1 MGSDDGWWRLIA
13 SLIRYVWD
21 WRLEQLGSD
30 DGWWRLIASL
40 IRYVW
45 DWRLEQWGLSSRD
58 LPSMARGT
66 HRLLHTT
73 DTALYELTSAGARSL
88 SRRLRAQPHVFYVA
102 LPCQITRRW
111 RGARGAVSGAQRW
124 DERRVVPSARASPW
138 MVVTAALIDLAS
150 DLALGDRGMRSLDE
164 TDETDETEHEERD
177 ESYHHSDGLV
187 PTASQRHLPTQPY
200 RYVPQLT
207 AMPARV
213 LATALEPG
221 VWCYGEPCE
230 IEHGLAMLGGS
241 PALECAI
248 EAILPAICL
257 RARQASNRL

>member
-1 MGSDDGWWRLIA
+1 
-13 SLIRYVWD
+13 
-21 WRLEQLGSD
+21 
-30 DGWWRLIASL
+30 
-40 IRYVW
+40 
-45 DWRLEQWGLSSRD
+45 
-58 LPSMARGT
+58 MARGT

-150 DLALGDRGMRSLDE
+150 DLALGDRGKRSLDE
-164 TDETDETEHEERD
+164 TDEIDETDETEHEERD
-177 ESYHHSDGLV
+177 ESCHHSDGLV

-257 RARQASNRL
+257 RARQASNCL

>member
-1 MGSDDGWWRLIA
+1 
-13 SLIRYVWD
+13 
-21 WRLEQLGSD
+21 
-30 DGWWRLIASL
+30 
-40 IRYVW
+40 
-45 DWRLEQWGLSSRD
+45 
-58 LPSMARGT
+58 MARGT

-111 RGARGAVSGAQRW
+111 RGAVSGASGAVPGTCRADVGAVSGARGW

-150 DLALGDRGMRSLDE
+150 DLALGDRGKRSLDE
-164 TDETDETEHEERD
+164 TDEIDETEHEERD
-177 ESYHHSDGLV
+177 ESCHHSDGLV

-207 AMPARV
+207 ALPARV

>member
-1 MGSDDGWWRLIA
+1 
-13 SLIRYVWD
+13 
-21 WRLEQLGSD
+21 
-30 DGWWRLIASL
+30 
-40 IRYVW
+40 
-45 DWRLEQWGLSSRD
+45 
-58 LPSMARGT
+58 MARGT

-111 RGARGAVSGAQRW
+111 RGAVSGAWGAVPGTCRADVGAVSGARRW

-150 DLALGDRGMRSLDE
+150 DLALGDRGKRSLDE
-164 TDETDETEHEERD
+164 IDEIDETEHEERD
-177 ESYHHSDGLV
+177 ESCHHSDGLV

-207 AMPARV
+207 ALPARV

-257 RARQASNRL
+257 RARQASNCL

>member
-1 MGSDDGWWRLIA
+1 
-13 SLIRYVWD
+13 
-21 WRLEQLGSD
+21 
-30 DGWWRLIASL
+30 
-40 IRYVW
+40 
-45 DWRLEQWGLSSRD
+45 
-58 LPSMARGT
+58 
-66 HRLLHTT
+66 
-73 DTALYELTSAGARSL
+73 
-88 SRRLRAQPHVFYVA
+88 
-102 LPCQITRRW
+102 
-111 RGARGAVSGAQRW
+111 
-124 DERRVVPSARASPW
+124 

-150 DLALGDRGMRSLDE
+150 DLALGDRGKRSLDE

-177 ESYHHSDGLV
+177 ESCHHSDGLV
-187 PTASQRHLPTQPY
+187 PTASQRHLPTPPY

-207 AMPARV
+207 ALPARV

-257 RARQASNRL
+257 RARQASGRAQS

>member
-1 MGSDDGWWRLIA
+1 
-13 SLIRYVWD
+13 
-21 WRLEQLGSD
+21 
-30 DGWWRLIASL
+30 
-40 IRYVW
+40 
-45 DWRLEQWGLSSRD
+45 
-58 LPSMARGT
+58 MARGT

-111 RGARGAVSGAQRW
+111 RGAVSGTFGVVPGTYRADVGAVSGARGW

-150 DLALGDRGMRSLDE
+150 DLALGDRGKRSLDE
-164 TDETDETEHEERD
+164 TDETDEIDETEHEERD
-177 ESYHHSDGLV
+177 ESCHHSDGLV

-200 RYVPQLT
+200 RYIPQLT
-207 AMPARV
+207 ALPARV

-257 RARQASNRL
+257 RARQASNCL